1 MKKNKFNKYLLG
13 AAVVALGGLAS
24 CEDYL
29 TLYPTDSITK
39 EDYWNTANDV
49 DNVRAAAYYQMTQ
62 QLGKI
67 LIWGEFR
74 SDNVTLN
81 KMDKTEYLRL
91 QEAVLQPTQE
101 MFDWAGFYTGIN
113 YCNEVLENGQRM
125 IDEDIDPSFTEGD
138 WLPIKAE
145 MLSLRS
151 LYYFYLVRA
160 YRDVPYVT
168 KSVSTDT
175 EAKASRI
182 AATPG
187 YEILDKCIEEVEAAK
202 AYAAKNFGA
211 GITGTGRFTT
221 YSMSALLADM
231 YLWRAC
237 LYNHLNE
244 KKNASGEPYT
254 EENTDQIVKTSLEKC
269 IGHCDIVL
277 DRMKSEYN
285 RRLDLQG
292 VLENDRRRKQP
303 FPLYLNTVA
312 TMGMTTDMPY
322 YYNFGQG
329 NSQESVFELQFDGVN
344 SANKYYGEMF
354 YGENDNGTLEP
365 GIMTAAVPLFSS
377 LDKADPEM
385 GFARGFGRTDFRY
398 ASTVMYLKPGQNV
411 FPIYKNVVTGV
422 MVEDATDMS
431 KGSDFMSIRLKK
443 NSYASGHVYRLSDI
457 MLIKSEAIA
466 RLVSVNGTASA
477 SMGYHLINN
486 LFARNNPAADS
497 INTESQ
503 LYCPRLAKG
512 WASVHDNFCLKDN
525 SKKEACADSLLRLTY
540 CERQREFIAEGKR
553 WFDIVRECEWRNAT
567 EDVLSDIMMASNSVK
582 NRCRNIWALYNP
594 IYSDEMKV
602 NGVGYGDGLG
612 KLVQNPVWQKYMQ
625 D

>member
-29 TLYPTDSITK
+29 TIYPTDSITR

-49 DNVRAAAYYQMTQ
+49 DNVRAAAYFQLSQ

-74 SDNVTLN
+74 SDNLTLN

-91 QEAVLQPTQE
+91 QEAVLQPTQD
-101 MFDWAGFYTGIN
+101 MFDWSGFYKGIN
-113 YCNEVLENGQRM
+113 FCNEVLENGQRM

-145 MLSLRS
+145 MLSLRA
-151 LYYFYLVRA
+151 LNYFYLVRA

-168 KSVSTDT
+168 ASVSTDT

-187 YEILDKCIEEVEAAK
+187 YEILNQCIAEVEEAK

-211 GITGTGRFTT
+211 GVTSTGRFTT

-237 LYNHLNE
+237 LYNHIDE
-244 KKNASGEPYT
+244 KKNAAGEPYAAENAEQVVT
-254 EENTDQIVKTSLEKC
+254 ESLKKC
-269 IGHCDIVL
+269 IEHCDIVI
-277 DRMKSEYN
+277 DRLKSEYDRN
-285 RRLDLQG
+285 LDLQN
-292 VLENDRRRKQP
+292 VLENDPRRKQP
-303 FPLYLNTVA
+303 FPLTLNTVS
-312 TMGMTTDMPY
+312 TMGTTMDMVY
-322 YYNFGQG
+322 YYIFGKG
-329 NSQESVFELQFDGVN
+329 NSAESVFELQYDGVRSCN
-344 SANKYYGEMF
+344 TFYGDMF
-354 YGENDNGTLEP
+354 YGKDASGAVNPT
-365 GIMTAAVPLFSS
+365 IMTAAVPLFSN

-385 GFARGFGRTDFRY
+385 GFAKGFGRTDFRY
-398 ASTVMYLKPGQNV
+398 CSSIAHEKVGQNS
-411 FPIYKNVVTGV
+411 FPIIKNVASNVDV
-422 MVEDATDMS
+422 IDADDVRE
-431 KGSDFMSIRLKK
+431 GNDFYSLRTQD
-443 NSYASGHVYRLSDI
+443 NSNASGHIYRLSDM

-466 RLVSVNGTASA
+466 RLLSKGGDASR
-477 SMGYHLINN
+477 SMGFHLVNN
-486 LFARNNPAADS
+486 IFARSNPKADS
-497 INTESQ
+497 LDAGSIR
-503 LYCPRLAKG
+503 YCARLVKG
-512 WASVHDNFCLKDN
+512 WASKRSEN
-525 SKKEACADSLLRLTY
+525 STDSLLRLTY
-540 CERQREFIAEGKR
+540 YERQREFLAEGKR
-553 WFDIVRECEWRNAT
+553 WFDLVRECEWRNAT
-567 EDVLSDIMMASNSVK
+567 EDVLADMMGASNSVK

-594 IYSDEMKV
+594 IYADEMKV
-602 NGVGYGDGLG
+602 NGVGYGDGNG

-625 D
+625 E